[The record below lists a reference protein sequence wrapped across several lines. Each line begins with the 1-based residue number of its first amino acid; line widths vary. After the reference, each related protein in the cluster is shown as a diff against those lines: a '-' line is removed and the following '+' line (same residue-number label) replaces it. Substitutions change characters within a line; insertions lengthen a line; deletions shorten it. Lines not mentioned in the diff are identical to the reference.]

1 MSKTKIDQINVKH
14 KTSIGGQAI
23 IEGVMM
29 RGPEKIAIAVR
40 KPNKEIELKVN
51 PIKSVAKKYKILGLP
66 FIRGMVGLIEALK
79 IGTGA
84 LLYSAEFF
92 EDEQTLDKDGNP
104 KKTITQK
111 IFKDK
116 AQDVEM
122 ALAVVLSITLTIGI
136 FMVLP
141 NIITNFL
148 KGSIQNTI
156 VLNLI
161 EGIIRISI
169 FLLYVVWVSK
179 LDDVK
184 RVFQYHGAEHKS
196 IHCYENE
203 MELTVENVKRFPI
216 LHARCG
222 TSFLFMVMAVS
233 IVVLSF
239 FGWPNPVMRVLT
251 RVLMF
256 PVIAG
261 ISYEINRFIGRS
273 DSRLCYALSY
283 PGLMIQKYAT
293 VKEPDESQIEVAIQ
307 SLLAVIPEDKEADRW

>member
-1 MSKTKIDQINVKH
+1 MTKIKASQVQAKH
-14 KTSIGGQAI
+14 KTTIGGQAI

-29 RGPEKIAIAVR
+29 KGPEKIAVAVR
-40 KPNKEIELKVN
+40 KPNKEIEIKVE
-51 PIKSVAKKYKILGLP
+51 PVKSIAKRIKFLGLP

-92 EDEQTLDKDGNP
+92 EEEQVLDKDGNP
-104 KKTITQK
+104 KKSFTEK

-116 AQDVEM
+116 AEDIEM
-122 ALAVVLSITLTIGI
+122 ILAVIFSIAMTIGI

-148 KGSIQNTI
+148 KGSINNTI

-169 FLLYVVWVSK
+169 FLIYVVVVSK
-179 LDDVK
+179 LEDIK

-196 IHCYENE
+196 IHCYEND
-203 MELTVENVKRFPI
+203 MDLTVENVKKFPI

-222 TSFLFMVMAVS
+222 TSFLFMVMIVS

-273 DSRLCYALSY
+273 DSRFCYALSY

-293 VKEPDESQIEVAIQ
+293 VKEPDDSMIEVAIE
-307 SLLAVIPEDKEADRW
+307 SLKAVIPEDKEADRW